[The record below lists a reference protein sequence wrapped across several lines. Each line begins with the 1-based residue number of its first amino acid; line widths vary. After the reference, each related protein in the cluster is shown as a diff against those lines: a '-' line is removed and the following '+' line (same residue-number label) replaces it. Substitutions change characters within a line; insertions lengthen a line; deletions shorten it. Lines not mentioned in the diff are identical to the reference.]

1 MVRSPNSYSNTNRS
15 FSSITLLAFHGMPCF
30 LHAPATK
37 EQCQECSRS
46 TLSGMS
52 PVRTHCYPPSPPGF
66 PDLFILKDLR
76 AKWLG
81 SVHSKRV
88 RDDLGSRRWE
98 LTRGVSTELPGCRV
112 ARKGLACQ
120 EDYYL
125 CTKASRM

>member
-52 PVRTHCYPPSPPGF
+52 PVRTSLYTPLPPYLFWICSFYRTYGQF
-66 PDLFILKDLR
+66 LLDLFI
-76 AKWLG
+76 
-81 SVHSKRV
+81 
-88 RDDLGSRRWE
+88 
-98 LTRGVSTELPGCRV
+98 P
-112 ARKGLACQ
+112 KGLEWICGTLKARTARIHRRQKAHAIAQRWLSHIPRGSQ
-120 EDYYL
+120 EV
-125 CTKASRM
+125 CSGC